1 MAIVRAA
8 ACVVDVTG
16 AWGKPGM
23 ENESVPEMEC
33 CGNGRANCSAEGC
46 LKKRFRILPETLPEI
61 NAAFRCILAHF
72 EGI

>member
-33 CGNGRANCSAEGC
+33 CGNGRADWSAEGC
-46 LKKRFRILPETLPEI
+46 LEK
-61 NAAFRCILAHF
+61 
-72 EGI
+72 